1 MKRLKWHAKSK
12 KAKDF
17 EAKRNALLEEAKAKG
32 VDNNYLFATT
42 FNRYEIQVRIL
53 LELEKKIEKEDT
65 LVTKEYVKNRGN
77 LYINP
82 AITEYNKTSTAAN
95 QTATTLVK
103 LMDNI
108 GKEVEPDDGF
118 SDFLCAKE

>member
-1 MKRLKWHAKSK
+1 MARKSK

-108 GKEVEPDDGF
+108 GKDVEPDDGF